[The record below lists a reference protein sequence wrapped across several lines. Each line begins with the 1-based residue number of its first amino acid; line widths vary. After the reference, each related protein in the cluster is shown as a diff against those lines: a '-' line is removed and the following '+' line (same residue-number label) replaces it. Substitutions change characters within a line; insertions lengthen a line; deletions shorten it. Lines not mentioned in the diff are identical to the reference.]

1 MKKIFIV
8 VPEALLIR
16 NILRSGVLDSLKK
29 KGRQVVVFIL
39 CDAIPDYIRAEF
51 ADANVELVAVP
62 DAAVPMGPVHR
73 RFILFT
79 HFLNLND
86 TTRVYFNY
94 SRHYINRARW
104 ARAMYL
110 AFLNIC
116 GRLPGLKPLVRW
128 VEQVFFTEKNKTIAG
143 YFEAYRPD
151 LVFSTSITA
160 KLDNV
165 FLKEARRR
173 GVPTISMTKSW
184 DNATKMYF
192 RCVPDHFIVQDEI
205 IRSELARLQQ
215 FPPERIYVVGF
226 PQFDWYRRPGVIK
239 PREEHLRGKGL
250 DPDRAVI
257 FFGSQGI
264 WFKQDYQV
272 AEQIYQWIKRDE
284 LAKPCQ
290 LIVRPHFS
298 NVKNTPLQ
306 KLKGLEHVSYD
317 DSYHISDVFVDNWD
331 PTAAENTDFA
341 NTLRHSD
348 VVVNILSTIAL
359 DAACFDRPT
368 INALYGGVYQNG
380 RDVTHKI
387 AEVVHY

>member
-1 MKKIFIV
+1 
-8 VPEALLIR
+8 
-16 NILRSGVLDSLKK
+16 
-29 KGRQVVVFIL
+29 
-39 CDAIPDYIRAEF
+39 
-51 ADANVELVAVP
+51 
-62 DAAVPMGPVHR
+62 
-73 RFILFT
+73 
-79 HFLNLND
+79 
-86 TTRVYFNY
+86 
-94 SRHYINRARW
+94 
-104 ARAMYL
+104 
-110 AFLNIC
+110 
-116 GRLPGLKPLVRW
+116 
-128 VEQVFFTEKNKTIAG
+128 
-143 YFEAYRPD
+143 
-151 LVFSTSITA
+151 
-160 KLDNV
+160 
-165 FLKEARRR
+165 
-173 GVPTISMTKSW
+173 
-184 DNATKMYF
+184 MYF

-380 RDVTHKI
+380 RDVTHKM
-387 AEVVHY
+387 AEVVHYQWVFATGATLVARSAEELREAINQCLLDPQSKQAERKLLIDRLCYKVDGKSAERIVEVIETVLGQKT